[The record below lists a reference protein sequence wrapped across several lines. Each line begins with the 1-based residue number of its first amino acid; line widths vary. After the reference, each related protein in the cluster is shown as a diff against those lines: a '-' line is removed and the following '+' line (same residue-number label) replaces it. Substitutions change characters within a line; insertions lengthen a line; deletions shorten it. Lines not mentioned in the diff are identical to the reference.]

1 MCKTNETDKV
11 QGVIQSGY
19 NITHSAVN
27 TVIFTYFIFCLL
39 VQLLKIAS
47 CYACK
52 QQCDLKYI
60 PIKEYNKTKK
70 QPKKHK
76 QTKNKQVFTLMIV
89 SQREN

>member
-1 MCKTNETDKV
+1 MCKTNENDKV

-60 PIKEYNKTKK
+60 PIKEYNKTKN
-70 QPKKHK
+70 QPKN
-76 QTKNKQVFTLMIV
+76 TNKQKTNKYL
-89 SQREN
+89 R